1 MLKLLFV
8 LPPLLFLA
16 LLPQETAAPPAQAA
30 PAAQAAQPAPAADA
44 APAAQAAPPD
54 QAAPPI
60 DAAPAS
66 AAVPQNN
73 PVKPTPESQAR
84 AMATY
89 KIDCA
94 MCHGENG
101 NGKGDLVGD
110 MGLKLQ
116 DLRDPATLQN
126 MSDKDLYT
134 IIHDGKGKMLA
145 EGDRAKP
152 DEIWN
157 LVILVRSFAKK

>member
-16 LLPQETAAPPAQAA
+16 LLTQEPAAPTAPAA
-30 PAAQAAQPAPAADA
+30 PAAQTAPAEPTAPAA
-44 APAAQAAPPD
+44 P
-54 QAAPPI
+54 
-60 DAAPAS
+60 AAPAS
-66 AAVPQNN
+66 AAVPQSN
-73 PVKPTPESQAR
+73 PVKPTAESQAH
-84 AMATY
+84 AKETY

-110 MGLKLQ
+110 MGLSLK
-116 DLRDPATLQN
+116 DLRDPATLADK
-126 MSDKDLYT
+126 SDGELYT
-134 IIHDGKGKMLA
+134 LIHDGKGKMPA

-152 DEIWN
+152 DDVWN